1 MKTKLEIFSS
11 QKLKNFFIN
20 LDNLFDI
27 NLKDFDQ
34 LVGCDKS
41 TNLSIVFF
49 DHQDFVDEKILNN
62 IFLNENFIFVYKDLP
77 MFEKPP
83 LDVKQN
89 IIAPLSIS
97 KFLDKV
103 NEIINK
109 KKYLFRNIE
118 VNSNFITNI
127 NTKEKNYL
135 THAENSIL
143 YKLFSEKTVNKKLLE
158 RDVLDIR
165 QDLNTSSIESHLNRI
180 RKKLK
185 KINSDFYVSSK
196 NNNVFLEI
204 INQDK

>member
-1 MKTKLEIFSS
+1 MKTKVEIFSS

-20 LDNLFDI
+20 LDSLFDVS
-27 NLKDFDQ
+27 LKSFDE
-34 LVGCDKS
+34 LAVCSNS

-49 DHQDFVDEKILNN
+49 DHQDFADEKTLNSIL
-62 IFLNENFIFVYKDLP
+62 LNESFIFVYKESS
-77 MFEKPP
+77 MFEKPS
-83 LDVKQN
+83 LNLKKN
-89 IIAPLSIS
+89 MIAPLSIS
-97 KFLDKV
+97 KFLDKI

-109 KKYLFRNIE
+109 KKHVFRNIE
-118 VNSNFITNI
+118 LNNNFVTNI
-127 NTKEKNYL
+127 NTKEKKYL

-165 QDLNTSSIESHLNRI
+165 QDLNTSSIESHINRI